1 MCIRDSIR
9 GFTVVWKHQEYLRVD
24 TRNYIIRITAVS
36 QEHALV
42 SITHTSRKLREFS
55 VGIKIDLVFVWVV
68 EIDAILEW
76 GIGVDLISV
85 QG

>member
-1 MCIRDSIR
+1 MYTFAIYSGVSCSMDTSI
-9 GFTVVWKHQEYLRVD
+9 
-24 TRNYIIRITAVS
+24 IIRVGSPIYVIPICAVS